1 MAELITSIIDFQRF
15 LNNRRIS
22 YCDDENE
29 RLVSKEKLFDE
40 WFENLLNR
48 TENYE
53 KFVKQKNVLRNLFMK
68 KF

>member
-15 LNNRRIS
+15 LKNRRIS

-29 RLVSKEKLFDE
+29 RLVFKEKLFDE

-53 KFVKQKNVLRNLFMK
+53 QKNVLQTLFMK